1 MHTHTHSK
9 VHPIIHSQYR
19 RKTGIHLQPHWKRNW
34 LWSLSKSYLLW
45 NTCSR
50 LFQPKS
56 RICLRNFRSEKC
68 NMTWRIT
75 STSFLPF
82 TYSEHMKESVN
93 PQNTTSKMDTVKKQL
108 QLDIFFMP
116 VPIVSLYH
124 KILSNRSCPDSF
136 VLQITLWC
144 CPCTIQLSLSFF
156 FSTRTGSLPS
166 NWIPSGSP
174 VKSKGWKI
182 MQSSESSL

>member
-9 VHPIIHSQYR
+9 VHPIIQSQYR

-108 QLDIFFMP
+108 QLDIFLCP
-116 VPIVSLYH
+116 YLLCRCTTKYSRTGRVLILLYY
-124 KILSNRSCPDSF
+124 KSPFDAVAAPFSF
-136 VLQITLWC
+136 HFH
-144 CPCTIQLSLSFF
+144 FF
-156 FSTRTGSLPS
+156 FNKDR
-166 NWIPSGSP
+166 
-174 VKSKGWKI
+174 KSS
-182 MQSSESSL
+182 Q